1 MIHHVHIDSRD
12 SQAGARLAVALQD
25 VGLVTFE
32 GVTDR
37 ATLLRIA
44 EQVMNVW
51 HHRHSESDGV
61 TAIGDRGELARRP
74 GSAGFGRDELTV
86 HSESSAEDQPPR
98 LMLLFCVRG
107 AASGGECRLVDGA
120 RLHHEL
126 ALRDPELLDALR
138 TPRSVL
144 FGGAAGHLGSVF
156 TEQDGRTVVRF
167 RLDDLARF
175 SPQITRRL
183 AQLRATLHD
192 LETPVLLKP
201 GHGYLL
207 CNTRWL
213 HGRAAFAGERLMYR
227 LLGDP
232 LPTVEIPEGFA
243 PRWPSPRPS
252 DSHIP
257 WQSPAAPSRG

>member
-1 MIHHVHIDSRD
+1 MIYHVRIDPHD
-12 SQAGARLAVALQD
+12 SQAGARLAAALRD
-25 VGLVTFE
+25 VGLATFE

-37 ATLLRIA
+37 ASLLRLA
-44 EQVMNVW
+44 EQVMHVW
-51 HHRHSESDGV
+51 HHRDSDTDGV

-86 HSESSAEDQPPR
+86 HTESSAEDRPPR
-98 LMLLFCVRG
+98 LMLLFCARG

-126 ALRDPELLDALR
+126 ALRDPELLDALH

-156 TEQDGRTVVRF
+156 TEHDGRAVVRF

-183 AQLRATLHD
+183 ASLRAILHD
-192 LETPVLLKP
+192 LETPMPLMP

-227 LLGDP
+227 LLGNP

-243 PRWPSPRPS
+243 TSLAE
-252 DSHIP
+252 
-257 WQSPAAPSRG
+257 PATV